1 MLQISSCLYVAE
13 EGLTWLSNAWK
24 LCKPLKSKADVK
36 ELKDYLTNVWT
47 NLAMVD
53 YPYPA
58 NFLAPLPAYPIKASL
73 FYSHKLGFIYSVGPL
88 LMPLC
93 FWFWLLLHCECSP
106 LVLRPEVKIITPSE
120 MVPIYH
126 QTELC
131 SRC

>member
-1 MLQISSCLYVAE
+1 M
-13 EGLTWLSNAWK
+13 TWLSNAWK

-73 FYSHKLGFIYSVGPL
+73 FYSHIMFYLPRPLSSYTLPFLHFWYAVTASIYTQ
-88 LMPLC
+88 C
-93 FWFWLLLHCECSP
+93 FS
-106 LVLRPEVKIITPSE
+106 
-120 MVPIYH
+120 
-126 QTELC
+126 
-131 SRC
+131 